1 MITVENEQLLGS
13 QDSLQALS
21 ETSLPGRHALQLMG
35 ILEEVQTHLE
45 HVHEVRTQLA
55 NRDEEEEAAEQE
67 WQDVLDDEL
76 EINENPIPRSAI
88 AEVEGIEAKDLYR
101 LRWLLSEE
109 DEENEE

>member
-45 HVHEVRTQLA
+45 HVHEVKTNLA
-55 NRDEEEEAAEQE
+55 TREDDDEAEQE

-88 AEVEGIEAKDLYR
+88 AEAEGIEAKDLYR

-109 DEENEE
+109 DAENEE